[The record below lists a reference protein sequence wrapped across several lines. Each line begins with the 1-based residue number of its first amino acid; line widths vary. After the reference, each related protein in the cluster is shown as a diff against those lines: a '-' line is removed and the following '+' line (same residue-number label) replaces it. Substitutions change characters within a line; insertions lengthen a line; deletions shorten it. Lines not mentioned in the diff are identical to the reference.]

1 MVDTAGAFPTAIVH
15 VADIQDCDS
24 GSLVF
29 VQFRGCFPW
38 VSLIWLE
45 HGYAGD
51 KVARQVADFSSFRLE
66 VVKRDDTAGWFGAI
80 PERWTLEPPLS
91 RIGRNRRK
99 RKDFE
104 NPIEVSA
111 ALVEIA

>member
-1 MVDTAGAFPTAIVH
+1 M
-15 VADIQDCDS
+15 
-24 GSLVF
+24 
-29 VQFRGCFPW
+29 
-38 VSLIWLE
+38 SLIWLE

-80 PERWTLEPPLS
+80 PERWTLEPPLL